1 MRGAF
6 STEPPPELRARPG
19 RLELVKPPVMPQAS
33 QVPDDRLDATL
44 AMLERLIGFDT
55 ESAKSNLGLVAFV
68 EGYLKS
74 LGVAY
79 VKIPNAV
86 GDKAALFASVGPN
99 RDGGIV
105 LSGHTDVVPVEG
117 QTWTSDP
124 FKLRR
129 EVDRVYGRGACD
141 MKGFDAI

>member
-1 MRGAF
+1 
-6 STEPPPELRARPG
+6 
-19 RLELVKPPVMPQAS
+19 MPQANH
-33 QVPDDRLDATL
+33 VPDERLDATL
-44 AMLERLIGFDT
+44 DMLEHLIGFDT

-68 EGYLKS
+68 EDYLKS

-79 VKIPNAV
+79 VKIPNAA
-86 GDKAALFASVGPN
+86 GDQAALFASARQS

-124 FKLRR
+124 FRLRR
-129 EVDRVYGRGACD
+129 ESNRVYGRGACD
-141 MKGFDAI
+141 MKGFDAGWFCMI